1 MRKIGRVNFFWA
13 REAREIF
20 RARGRVG
27 ASIFF
32 LAREAREI
40 FRAREAR
47 RARGRVGA
55 WARRRVGRVI

>member
-55 WARRRVGRVI
+55 